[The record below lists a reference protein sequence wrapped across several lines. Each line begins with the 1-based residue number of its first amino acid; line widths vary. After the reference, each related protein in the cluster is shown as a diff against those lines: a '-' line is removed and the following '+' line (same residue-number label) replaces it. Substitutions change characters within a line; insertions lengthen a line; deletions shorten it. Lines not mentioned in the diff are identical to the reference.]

1 MVFGASAQNIDF
13 YFELIPEAQLPHLK
27 PDLRK
32 GMVGLYQLGQP
43 ARVPNMLGGTCMLDT
58 LSTDFLSMH
67 TTNVSTLS
75 IKMFENKADT
85 TSILAVVHTV
95 QAAGTFDSTISFF
108 TNTWSLLP
116 TARFIEL
123 PTVKDFYLS
132 NDKVSLDE
140 FSRFCIPLLICYKLD
155 DDKIIA
161 SIDPEKYLPEEVF
174 KQIAPAIKPQ
184 PITYKWN
191 GSRYVCE

>member
-123 PTVKDFYLS
+123 PTAKDFYLS

-174 KQIAPAIKPQ
+174 KQIAPALKPQ
-184 PITYKWN
+184 TITYKWN